1 MSGAAA
7 GPTGGLSVAHVTDY
21 IDGTLI
27 LDGLVFDAPAGQV
40 TALLGP
46 NGAGK
51 SSLLRV
57 VAGIRRPQSGTVHF
71 DGDDLLAMR
80 RRDRARR
87 VALVEQDAS
96 TELPLTGRAVAGL
109 GRTPH
114 EALLGGRDPSSD
126 AVVTQALTDAGALPF
141 AERELPTLS
150 GGERQRVLLA
160 RALAQQPRLLLLDEP
175 MNHLD
180 IAAQLEVLALLTRLA
195 ADGVTVLAAMHD
207 LALAASHA
215 DHVVV
220 LSGGRV
226 VAAGPTAETLT
237 PDLIHD
243 VYGVRAA
250 WTSNPLTGKPLLAIG

>member
-1 MSGAAA
+1 M
-7 GPTGGLSVAHVTDY
+7 TDD
-21 IDGTLI
+21 IDGTRI
-27 LDGLVFDAPAGQV
+27 LDGLVFGAPAGRV

-57 VAGIRRPQSGTVHF
+57 VAGIQRPLSGTVHF
-71 DGDDLLAMR
+71 EGDDLLAMR
-80 RRDRARR
+80 RRERARR
-87 VALVEQDAS
+87 VALVEQDAT
-96 TELPLTGRAVAGL
+96 TELPLTGRAVAAL

-114 EALLGGRDPSSD
+114 EALLGGHDPSSERH
-126 AVVTQALTDAGALPF
+126 VTQALTDAGALPF

-180 IAAQLEVLALLTRLA
+180 IAAQLDVLGLLARLA
-195 ADGVTVLAAMHD
+195 ADGVTVFAAMHD

-220 LSGGRV
+220 LSHGRV
-226 VAAGPTAETLT
+226 VASGPTAEALT
-237 PDLIHD
+237 PDLIHE

-250 WTSNPLTGKPLLAIG
+250 WTVNPLTGKPLLAIG